1 MFLNITEDD
10 IRMNCPETA
19 PMTLR
24 AFNRISP
31 RQINSNVSVLN
42 PYEIP
47 RFAPTSSTQFAKT
60 LLQQT
65 PRSSQNAIVNNL
77 QVAPLAQEIAAKGEA
92 GNFTS
97 VVGNEDSGVVGLGT
111 TQQGLPD
118 LADKEA
124 DKVYAAGA
132 QLIEK
137 TVDIIANEITKE
149 PAINDDRNRM
159 MGGFKGGL

>member
-1 MFLNITEDD
+1 
-10 IRMNCPETA
+10 MNCPETA

-47 RFAPTSSTQFAKT
+47 RYAPTSSTQFAKT

-65 PRSSQNAIVNNL
+65 PRSSQNTIVNNL

-92 GNFTS
+92 SNFTS
-97 VVGNEDSGVVGLGT
+97 VVEDSGVVGNQDSGVGGLGT

-118 LADKEA
+118 LAEDGA
-124 DKVYAAGA
+124 DEVYDAGA
-132 QLIEK
+132 KLIEK
-137 TVDIIANEITKE
+137 TVNIIANEITKQPE
-149 PAINDDRNRM
+149 IKDDRNRM
-159 MGGFKGGL
+159 MGDFRGGL